1 MNDILIT
8 IAKKANS
15 DAEPGTLTYRV
26 TRSTDDGLKFVVF
39 EEYDSVASLEA
50 HKAGPEFQRLLPVA
64 QGLEKFEFQFFS
76 QVYP

>member
-1 MNDILIT
+1 M
-8 IAKKANS
+8 
-15 DAEPGTLTYRV
+15 